1 MQFVGMIKQPDDSGF
16 RAALFITPPKLNLYG
31 QQDLP
36 KQDVFCESSLRIPLA
51 EFCPEMINTQQ
62 QATVSTED
70 LHGSQ
75 EKPSANP
82 SAPLQ
87 CLSMELLK
95 LIDSGES
102 QTSKDR
108 NQEASEAVKDFDLVS
123 NFQSG
128 FQQRLSRLERTRSG
142 KTDQNWRLTGFQ
154 GQ

>member
-36 KQDVFCESSLRIPLA
+36 KQDGFCESSLRIPLA

-82 SAPLQ
+82 AAPLQ

-142 KTDQNWRLTGFQ
+142 KTDQNWCGTSFQ